1 MIDMWNLS
9 KYKNNTAVLDDRG
22 NTLTYGELQ
31 EQGEE
36 LIIAIAHE
44 NGPEGGGRARCLVFQ
59 MCGNVLG
66 SLVGYISFLN
76 GGVVPAML
84 KGDLDEELLENLY
97 KAYEPAYIWTS
108 EESWSGLPGQADTDG
123 AAVETKAGTVA
134 KRPLFRDLPCVYN
147 ACGYVL
153 LKTPFG
159 LKTKLHPDLAL
170 LLTTSGSTGS
180 PKFVRQSYAN
190 IRANTDSIVEYL
202 GLTTDERPVTDL
214 PMNYTYGISIIN
226 THIDVGATIL
236 LTDKGLMQKEFW
248 TFFKDNKA
256 TSIAGVPYTYE
267 MLKRLRFMRMD
278 LPHLRTMTQ
287 AGGKLL
293 PELHK
298 EFAEWAAAA
307 GKKFVVMYG
316 ACEATAR
323 MGYLPADKAVEK
335 QGSMGIP
342 IPGGRFELIDV
353 NDEVITEP
361 DTVGELVYYGD
372 NVTFGYATS
381 AGDLTK
387 GDERGGRYA
396 TGDMAKRDADG
407 YYYIVG
413 RKKRFLK
420 IFGNR
425 VNLDDCERMLKAAFH
440 DADLAC
446 GGKDDKLYIFGTE
459 EAELPEMKEFLASK
473 THLNPA
479 AFATVLLAAIPHN
492 ESGKTLYRELEKY
505 YS

>member
-1 MIDMWNLS
+1 MWDLLKFSDNI
-9 KYKNNTAVLDDRG
+9 AVIDDRG
-22 NTLTYGELQ
+22 HSLSYDELH

-36 LIIAIAHE
+36 LISAIAHE
-44 NGPEGGGRARCLVFQ
+44 NGPASGGSARCLVFN
-59 MCGNVLG
+59 MCANVLG
-66 SLVGYISFLN
+66 SLVGYICFLN
-76 GGVVPAML
+76 GGVVSAML
-84 KGDLDEELLENLY
+84 KGDLDEELLQNLY
-97 KAYEPAYIWTS
+97 KAYEPAYIWTA
-108 EESWSGLPGQADTDG
+108 EESWSGLSEQTTDASEVSG
-123 AAVETKAGTVA
+123 VEKKEQFHSA
-134 KRPLFRDLPCVYN
+134 RPLFHDLPCVYN

-159 LKTKLHPDLAL
+159 LKTILHPDLAL

-190 IRANTDSIVEYL
+190 IRANTDAIVQYL
-202 GLTTDERPVTDL
+202 GLTAEERPITDL

-236 LTDKGLMQKEFW
+236 LTDKSLMQKGFW
-248 TFFKDNKA
+248 AFFKENKA

-267 MLKRLRFMRMD
+267 MLKRLRFLRMD
-278 LPHLRTMTQ
+278 LPYLKTMTQ

-298 EFAEWAAAA
+298 DFAEWAASV

-323 MGYLPADKAVEK
+323 MGYLPPDKAVEK

-353 NDEVITEP
+353 NDEIITEP
-361 DTVGELVYYGD
+361 EMVGELVYYGA
-372 NVTFGYATS
+372 NVTMGYATS
-381 AGDLTK
+381 ATDLIK

-420 IFGNR
+420 IYGNR
-425 VNLDDCERMLKAAFH
+425 VNLDDCERMLKAEFQGG
-440 DADLAC
+440 DLAC
-446 GGKDDKLYIFGTE
+446 GGVDDRLYIFAVNET
-459 EAELPEMKEFLASK
+459 ELPAMRGYLSDK
-473 THLNPA
+473 TGLNPS
-479 AFATVLLAAIPHN
+479 AFMTRHLDAIPHS
-492 ESGKTLYRELEKY
+492 ESGKVLYSELEQY
-505 YS
+505 YY